1 MTTELHAIKEAVKII
16 CKNAVN
22 LKIQKFLI
30 VTDSMSGVQ
39 ALTNTKDPDN
49 KSCVFEIHRRLEL
62 LEQKGQTTGTIMWCP
77 SHIGIPGNE
86 MADKLAGDAM
96 NLELEILDT
105 PASNSSIK
113 SEIKMT
119 VKSKW
124 VDKCNVSDYFK
135 IVSPKLKPY
144 QIPQSTRHVQ
154 VQIMKLRHNS
164 FKYCPYRCNKICKY
178 CDLPFNSGHY
188 LISCPATRALT
199 LGIRSLL
206 KEHQHA
212 EAEEIQAAFILR
224 RLSVSPSVQ
233 FLELLKKKPPESY
246 CPEHPYNYTIKLPLP

>member
-1 MTTELHAIKEAVKII
+1 
-16 CKNAVN
+16 
-22 LKIQKFLI
+22 
-30 VTDSMSGVQ
+30 
-39 ALTNTKDPDN
+39 
-49 KSCVFEIHRRLEL
+49 
-62 LEQKGQTTGTIMWCP
+62 MWCP

-154 VQIMKLRHNS
+154 VQIMKIRHNS
-164 FKYCPYRCNKICKY
+164 FIVCPYRCNKICKY

-212 EAEEIQAAFILR
+212 EVEEI
-224 RLSVSPSVQ
+224 
-233 FLELLKKKPPESY
+233 
-246 CPEHPYNYTIKLPLP
+246 